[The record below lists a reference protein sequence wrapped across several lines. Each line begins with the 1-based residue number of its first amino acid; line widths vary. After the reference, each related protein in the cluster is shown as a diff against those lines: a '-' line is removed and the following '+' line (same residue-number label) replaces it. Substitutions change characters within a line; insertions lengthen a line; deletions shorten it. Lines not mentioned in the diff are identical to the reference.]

1 LQPPGSAVD
10 IATSPLQFP
19 FGFAPQ
25 GSAAPAF
32 QPGEIIEALVL
43 AVLDNETVRLSLPG
57 LVLDAK
63 TTVPLDP
70 GSTVRLAVAQA
81 SGSTL
86 QLTVVANAATPP
98 QPVAQ
103 PAAEPAP
110 SIAPQ
115 APALQGSAL
124 PRSAPQV
131 SAPQV
136 STPQASAARASASQA
151 SASQALAPQGS
162 VSDAGVIGPLAQS
175 AIADAVSLPGSSPP
189 SPETASVSPAQ
200 TAPPLAQVVVEAT
213 QAAAT
218 RQAGL
223 APLLADLAQVVEGR
237 AAPQPVLQAAQ
248 DVLNLRVPLDTG
260 IAAGDIKEALAQ
272 SGLFLEARLSPP
284 TDPVQPT
291 EAATMSAQGTPQAT
305 PASSVSAGSTVSR
318 PAPPAVPSSVASA
331 AAFAELAPSGD
342 LKAALLVLRE
352 VVKVWA
358 ENADPATPLRPA
370 AEPAAPTSLA
380 PPTPAGALRVSEGA
394 AKTPPT
400 SLSPAAV
407 DLPPPPPGPPPPYRG
422 DPPAAQPAAAPSLA
436 SDAAPHD
443 VAEHLLTETDA
454 ALARHSLLQIGSL
467 PDQTRGSGGSRSDSP
482 QWLFEIPFLTRQG
495 TSIAQFEIGRDG
507 RALTADG
514 RTIWRARFSL
524 DVEPMGPVH
533 VQVALL
539 GERTAVTLWAERE
552 ASAARL
558 RENTSMLSDGLRRA
572 ELEPGE
578 IQCRVGAPSAP
589 RSTPGRFLDRAS

>member
-1 LQPPGSAVD
+1 VD
-10 IATSPLQFP
+10 ITTSPLQFP

-25 GSAAPAF
+25 GPAAPAF
-32 QPGEIIEALVL
+32 QPGQIIEALVL
-43 AVLDNETVRLSLPG
+43 AMIDSETVRLSLSG

-86 QLTVVANAATPP
+86 QLTVVANTATPP
-98 QPVAQ
+98 QPGGP

-115 APALQGSAL
+115 APAPQGSAL
-124 PRSAPQV
+124 QISTPQVSTPQV
-131 SAPQV
+131 SAPLV
-136 STPQASAARASASQA
+136 STPQASASQVSASQA
-151 SASQALAPQGS
+151 SALQAPTSQASTPPAPVPDDGM
-162 VSDAGVIGPLAQS
+162 IGPLAQPS
-175 AIADAVSLPGSSPP
+175 IADAASLRGSSAPGS
-189 SPETASVSPAQ
+189 EPAIARPGQ
-200 TAPPLAQVVVEAT
+200 TAPPLAQVVTEAT
-213 QAAAT
+213 QAAAS

-223 APLLADLAQVVEGR
+223 APLLADLAQVVEAR
-237 AAPQPVLQAAQ
+237 AAPRPVLQAAQ

-260 IAAGDIKEALAQ
+260 ISAADIKQALAQ

-284 TDPVQPT
+284 TDAAQPAD
-291 EAATMSAQGTPQAT
+291 AAAISLQGTPA
-305 PASSVSAGSTVSR
+305 ASVSAGSTAARSAL
-318 PAPPAVPSSVASA
+318 PTVPSSVASA

-352 VVKVWA
+352 VVRLWA
-358 ENADPATPLRPA
+358 DNADAAASPRLA
-370 AEPAAPTSLA
+370 AEPAAPNSLA
-380 PPTPAGALRVSEGA
+380 PPTPAGAPRVSEGA
-394 AKTPPT
+394 AKTPPE

-407 DLPPPPPGPPPPYRG
+407 DLRAPPPGPPPPYRG

-436 SDAAPHD
+436 PDAVPHD

-454 ALARHSLLQIGSL
+454 ALARHSLLQIASL
-467 PDQTRGSGGSRSDSP
+467 PDQARGAGGSRSDSP

-589 RSTPGRFLDRAS
+589 RPTPGRFLDRAS